1 MKITLLGD
9 SIRCQY
15 GEIVP
20 SLLGDEFEVYQP
32 NDNCRFSKYTI
43 RIIADHKGYMEG
55 SRIVHW
61 NNGLWDICNC
71 LGDDF
76 FTPIDEYIANMSRIA
91 DELLRRYDKV
101 IFATTTPLNK
111 HPEFNDSI
119 DVVRYN
125 NALIPVLEAKGV
137 IINDLFTPMA
147 ADVQKYIRSDDHIH
161 LTDEAIKICA
171 DIVANKIREV
181 AKTIKD

>member
-15 GEIVP
+15 GEVVP
-20 SLLGDEFEVYQP
+20 ALLGDEFEVFQP

-43 RIIADHKGYMEG
+43 RVIADHKDYMEG

-76 FTPIDEYIANMSRIA
+76 FTPLEEYIANMTRIA

-101 IFATTTPLNK
+101 IFATTTPVNE
-111 HPEFNDSI
+111 HPEFNDSVDI
-119 DVVRYN
+119 ARYN
-125 NALIPVLEAKGV
+125 AALVPILEAKGI

-147 ADVQKYIRSDDHIH
+147 KDVQKYIRSDDHIH
-161 LTDEAIKICA
+161 LTEEGIEVCSKLVA
-171 DIVANKIREV
+171 DVIR
-181 AKTIKD
+181 KTAEQM

>member
-15 GEIVP
+15 GEVVP
-20 SLLGDEFEVYQP
+20 QILGDSFEVYQP

-43 RIIADHKGYMEG
+43 RVIADHKDFMEG

-71 LGDDF
+71 LGDGF
-76 FTPIDEYIANMSRIA
+76 FTPIDEYVANMTRIA

-111 HPEFNDSI
+111 HPEFNDSV

-125 NALIPVLEAKGV
+125 EVIVPILAEKGV
-137 IINDLFTPMA
+137 IINDLYTPMA
-147 ADVQKYIRSDDHIH
+147 SDIQKYIRSDDHIH
-161 LTDEAIKICA
+161 LTDAGIEVCSKKVS
-171 DIVANKIREV
+171 DIILEV
-181 AKTIKD
+181 AKQL